1 MHSNSKSVSV
11 RRAEA
16 GDAEEI
22 ARVHVGSWQGAYRG
36 LVSDEVLDGLSI
48 EGRTRQWREWLAPG
62 GERALTLVA
71 SRGGQIVGFVTLA
84 VQSRDDD
91 EPTGVGEV
99 PALYVLPSAWGA
111 GVGGALM
118 AASVRELREAGC
130 SQAILWMLEG
140 NDRAAGF
147 YEGQGWRADGG
158 RRGSQYYPE
167 DVDLVEVRFRREL

>member
-1 MHSNSKSVSV
+1 MNSNSKSVSV
-11 RRAEA
+11 RGAEVA
-16 GDAEEI
+16 DAEEI

-36 LVSDEVLDGLSI
+36 LISDEVLDGLSI
-48 EGRTRQWREWLAPG
+48 EGRTRQWRGWLAPG

-71 SRGGQIVGFVTLA
+71 ARDALIVGFVTLSTR
-84 VQSRDDD
+84 SRDDD
-91 EPTGVGEV
+91 EPAGVGEV

-111 GVGGALM
+111 GVGGTLLD
-118 AASVRELREAGC
+118 ASVRELRAAGC

-140 NDRAAGF
+140 NDRAARF